1 MKRIFSAIA
10 LLFSFSF
17 SFAQTGTDRVLTEN
31 SAGTAGAAYTLDQIK
46 TFTNTGL
53 GSGTVTNL
61 TGVAA
66 NGFTWSIATPTT
78 TPALTLGVS
87 TTGILKGTGTGLT
100 AAVAG
105 TDYALPNANTT
116 GTAGNVTGTV
126 AVTNGGTGTTTLT
139 GLVKGNGT
147 GAMTAAVAGTDYA
160 LPNAN
165 TTGTAGNV
173 TGIVAVAN
181 GGTGSATQNFV
192 DLSTSQA
199 SIAGAKTFTTSISST
214 GATTISGQL
223 NLTPSATSTAAT
235 LAITGGQ
242 LLIPINNTT
251 TTTVTVTAG
260 IAGNPEIKLP
270 LRPTST
276 GSVII
281 QSSGSETFNGSASYT
296 LAANSQGSRLIL
308 NKISSTE
315 YLVSLSW

>member
-1 MKRIFSAIA
+1 MKRIFVAIA

-17 SFAQTGTDRVLTEN
+17 SYAQTGTDRVLTEN

-78 TPALTLGVS
+78 TPAITLGVS
-87 TTGILKGTGTGLT
+87 TVGLLKGTGIALT

-126 AVTNGGTGTTTLT
+126 AVANGGTGTTTLT
-139 GLVKGNGT
+139 GLVKGNGI

-165 TTGTAGNV
+165 TTGTAANV
-173 TGIVAVAN
+173 TGVVAIAN

-192 DLSTSQA
+192 DLSTTQTG
-199 SIAGAKTFTTSISST
+199 IGGFKVFTNAVSFSGI
-214 GATTISGQL
+214 TTIGGQL
-223 NLTPSATSTAAT
+223 NLSPSATSTAAT
-235 LAITGGQ
+235 LAIVGNQTI
-242 LLIPINNTT
+242 IPINNTA
-251 TTTVTVTAG
+251 TTTVTVAAG
-260 IAGNPEIKLP
+260 ISGNPEFKLP
-270 LRPTST
+270 LKSTST
-276 GSVII
+276 GSVVV
-281 QSSGSETFNGSASYT
+281 QSGGAETFNGSATYT
-296 LAANSQGSRLIL
+296 LAANSQGTRLVL